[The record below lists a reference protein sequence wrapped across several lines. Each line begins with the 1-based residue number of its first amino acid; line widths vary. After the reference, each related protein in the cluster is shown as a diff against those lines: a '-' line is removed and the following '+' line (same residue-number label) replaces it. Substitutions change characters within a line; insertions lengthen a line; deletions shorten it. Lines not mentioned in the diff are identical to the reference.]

1 MRTISISFFVVAIIS
16 LTSQYSSGQCT
27 PFYVFTGDFFGDQF
41 GVSVSSAGDVNNDG
55 YDDVIIGAML
65 NDAAGTQAGRAYVF
79 SGQTGDT
86 IYVFSG
92 EAIDDFFGVSVSSAG
107 DVNNDGYGD
116 LIIGAFRN
124 DAGGAHAGR
133 AYVFSGQTGDTIYVF
148 TGEDNFSSLG
158 ISVSSAGDVDS
169 DGYDDVI
176 VGAHGYGDAEG
187 RAYIFSGQ
195 TGDTLYVYT
204 GEAANDQLGVSVSS
218 AGDVDND
225 GYDDFIIGANRN
237 DAGGSNA
244 GRAYV
249 FSGKTGDTIHVF
261 TGEAAEDLFGVS
273 VSSAGDV
280 NNDGYDDIIIGAY
293 KNDVAGPN
301 AGRAYVFSGL
311 TGDTLYVFNGE
322 AAGDQFGISVS
333 SAGDVN
339 NDGYDDI
346 IIGANKNDYGGTD
359 AGRAYLFSGQTGDT
373 LYVFNGEAD
382 DRFGTSVSSAGDVDS
397 NGNYDLIIGANLNDS
412 GGPSAG
418 AAYVFTDCVLS
429 CCVGDRGDL
438 NGDGTDANI
447 LDLTFAVDRIFRG
460 GPASACIEEADV
472 NDDGT
477 PHNILDLT
485 FLVDRIFRGGP
496 APGPC

>member
-204 GEAANDQLGVSVSS
+204 GEAASDQLGVSVSS
-218 AGDVDND
+218 AGDVDNY

-261 TGEAAEDLFGVS
+261 TGEAAEDFFGV
-273 VSSAGDV
+273 
-280 NNDGYDDIIIGAY
+280 
-293 KNDVAGPN
+293 
-301 AGRAYVFSGL
+301 
-311 TGDTLYVFNGE
+311 
-322 AAGDQFGISVS
+322 SVS

-460 GPASACIEEADV
+460 GSASNCSEEADI
-472 NDDGT
+472 NADGT

-496 APGPC
+496 PPGPC